1 MLTELYAP
9 VAQLDSSNRLL
20 SGRSGVR
27 VPLGVPIW
35 QGSQVVRRQPAKLR
49 IVSSTLTLAS
59 ICPLSLA
66 GESVRLR
73 TARPGVQISQG
84 IPAD

>member
-1 MLTELYAP
+1 MVGAVKVKCARPQSEGWSL
-9 VAQLDSSNRLL
+9 R
-20 SGRSGVR
+20 
-27 VPLGVPIW
+27 IW

-66 GESVRLR
+66 GQSVRLR